1 MSRKPIRKP
10 TQRKVLPLEEILEI
24 QEYNERREQEEGQIR
39 LEAFKE
45 ALLLGQKPDGNE
57 P

>member
-10 TQRKVLPLEEILEI
+10 TQRKVLTLEEILEI

-45 ALLLGQKPDGNE
+45 ATKKGRI
-57 P
+57 

>member
-1 MSRKPIRKP
+1 MSRKPARKP
-10 TQRKVLPLEEILEI
+10 TQRKVLALEEILELR
-24 QEYNERREQEEGQIR
+24 EYSERREQEEGQIR

-45 ALLLGQKPDGNE
+45 ALSLGQKPDGNE

>member
-10 TQRKVLPLEEILEI
+10 TQRKVLTLEEILEI

-39 LEAFKE
+39 LEVFKE